1 MFVVL
6 TAGVG
11 LAGVGL
17 DTGVVA
23 GFCFGSSSEELSES
37 ELLLSAGLLVVL
49 AAGVGLVGAG
59 LDTGVVAGFF

>member
-6 TAGVG
+6 TVGVG

-23 GFCFGSSSEELSES
+23 GFFFGSSSEELSEL

-49 AAGVGLVGAG
+49 AAGGLAGAG
-59 LDTGVVAGFF
+59 LDIGVVTGFF